1 MTADLSRFKLCR
13 TWNEDQ
19 APFHVFG
26 NTSYG
31 GIHGLGTILI
41 ISPEGDVLID
51 GDLERGM
58 GLAEVT
64 AD

>member
-19 APFHVFG
+19 APFR
-26 NTSYG
+26 
-31 GIHGLGTILI
+31 IHGLGSILI
-41 ISPEGDVLID
+41 TSPEGDVLID